1 MTGEEITRVGFGDD
15 QDAFAIRRL
24 AREIAERVGLEAQ
37 DRIRMA
43 TALSEIV
50 REVLALGGEGVVII
64 SLTEE
69 SLIMTVDYRVGEDL
83 RQSEGMALAGR
94 LVDEVVHAE
103 PGSITL
109 VKRVPAHVA
118 RRSPAEVRAG
128 LSPVV
133 RVTAMDELR
142 EQNRELA
149 GTLEEGQRLNV
160 ELTETNKGILA
171 LYNQLSAE
179 LEETNRGV
187 VALYAELEEKSA
199 RLRELAEARQRFWV
213 SVSHELRTPLNSII
227 GLVRLLL
234 GPGGEPLSEEQEH
247 QIRLIGS
254 SAETLLAMVS
264 ELLDMA
270 KAESGRI
277 QPQPVPVDV
286 AALADEARTALH
298 PAAPHRVA
306 LIVDVAPDVGEMFV
320 DKAILARILHNLLY
334 NALKFTYEGE
344 VRLSVRL
351 DPDAG
356 DVVFTVADTG
366 IGIPAKYLERVFEEF
381 FQVPGPV
388 AVKAEGS
395 GLGLPYARRLAEALG
410 GTLTLTSREGE
421 GTTATLRVP
430 RRMARPEVNRVLI
443 ADGDAGFRA
452 AARRLLTGFATHV
465 MEAADGI
472 TALQLM
478 TAHPPDVVLI
488 DEFLPRMDGA
498 TLLQRMAEAAR
509 LRDVPVV
516 VVGYP
521 SQQADRGFPVL
532 SRQEL
537 DRDRL
542 LATIRAV
549 RAARTGGGPEHG

>member
-286 AALADEARTALH
+286 AALADEARTTTQAWIPSRWARGMYSSRASSVMQVGVPRSRSMVPTSRFRWSSPVARMHASARARASSSRKSGSAGLALRTMTASGSRSARTRH
-298 PAAPHRVA
+298 RCRSRSTSRTASPGFRPVVRRRASSKPRGPPPKMTTSRRGCSSRPTSRRTSSKGPAAA
-306 LIVDVAPDVGEMFV
+306 M
-320 DKAILARILHNLLY
+320 K
-334 NALKFTYEGE
+334 
-344 VRLSVRL
+344 
-351 DPDAG
+351 
-356 DVVFTVADTG
+356 
-366 IGIPAKYLERVFEEF
+366 
-381 FQVPGPV
+381 
-388 AVKAEGS
+388 
-395 GLGLPYARRLAEALG
+395 
-410 GTLTLTSREGE
+410 
-421 GTTATLRVP
+421 
-430 RRMARPEVNRVLI
+430 
-443 ADGDAGFRA
+443 
-452 AARRLLTGFATHV
+452 
-465 MEAADGI
+465 
-472 TALQLM
+472 
-478 TAHPPDVVLI
+478 
-488 DEFLPRMDGA
+488 
-498 TLLQRMAEAAR
+498 
-509 LRDVPVV
+509 
-516 VVGYP
+516 
-521 SQQADRGFPVL
+521 
-532 SRQEL
+532 
-537 DRDRL
+537 
-542 LATIRAV
+542 
-549 RAARTGGGPEHG
+549 